1 MYWRVYGARAAQ
13 ENRHVKPI
21 GVPGGVMPLS
31 SRDTNFFSELP
42 LVVSSALHI
51 DEGVLTVYHI
61 DGPLGFL
68 DMLTKLCRERFSV
81 PVGAFY
87 MARQVATFDP
97 DTESMQF
104 LFLSDAYIAA
114 HSISSRTR
122 SGTIW
127 TRQDGIP
134 MHRLSRRSRGAA
146 PQIFSRSAFT
156 AT

>member
-31 SRDTNFFSELP
+31 GRDTNFFLELP
-42 LVVSSALHI
+42 LVVSSALRI

-87 MARQVATFDP
+87 MARQVATFNP

-114 HSISSRTR
+114 HSAASPAGSRIALPLQEHSHVYKK
-122 SGTIW
+122 SG
-127 TRQDGIP
+127 RELA
-134 MHRLSRRSRGAA
+134 RKS
-146 PQIFSRSAFT
+146 
-156 AT
+156 

>member
-31 SRDTNFFSELP
+31 GRDTNFFLELP

-81 PVGAFY
+81 QVGAFY

-114 HSISSRTR
+114 HSAAIPADSRIALPLQEHSHVYKKVVENLQENLETV
-122 SGTIW
+122 
-127 TRQDGIP
+127 
-134 MHRLSRRSRGAA
+134 
-146 PQIFSRSAFT
+146 
-156 AT
+156 

>member
-31 SRDTNFFSELP
+31 GRDTNFFSELP

-81 PVGAFY
+81 PV
-87 MARQVATFDP
+87 ATFDP

-114 HSISSRTR
+114 HSAASPAGSRIALPLQEHSHVYKKVVENLQENLETV
-122 SGTIW
+122 
-127 TRQDGIP
+127 
-134 MHRLSRRSRGAA
+134 
-146 PQIFSRSAFT
+146 
-156 AT
+156 

>member
-21 GVPGGVMPLS
+21 GVPGGAMPLS
-31 SRDTNFFSELP
+31 GRDTNFFLELP

-114 HSISSRTR
+114 HSAASPAGSRIALPLQEHSHVYKK
-122 SGTIW
+122 SG
-127 TRQDGIP
+127 RELA
-134 MHRLSRRSRGAA
+134 RKS
-146 PQIFSRSAFT
+146 
-156 AT
+156 

>member
-31 SRDTNFFSELP
+31 GRDTNFFLELP

-114 HSISSRTR
+114 HSAASPAGSRIALPLQEHSYVYKKVVENLQENLETV
-122 SGTIW
+122 
-127 TRQDGIP
+127 
-134 MHRLSRRSRGAA
+134 
-146 PQIFSRSAFT
+146 
-156 AT
+156 